1 MNLHVKCHLLS
12 SYPLILRLEVRCLYV
27 RECMGAK
34 EMRTTET
41 RKREKFKEK
50 QEEIR
55 NEDVKI

>member
-1 MNLHVKCHLLS
+1 
-12 SYPLILRLEVRCLYV
+12 
-27 RECMGAK
+27 MGAK